1 MNIGRNWR
9 LKADENDN
17 LVIYHKDPLKKK
29 WKAVSQF
36 RPPLTHRIK
45 KKKLDKEVKKK
56 QINNKNVNNLNNV
69 KLNNVKIEN

>member
-1 MNIGRNWR
+1 MNIGKNWR
-9 LKADENDN
+9 LKPDDNDN
-17 LVIYHKDPLKKK
+17 LIIYHKDPLKNK

-45 KKKLDKEVKKK
+45 KKKLDKETNKK

-69 KLNNVKIEN
+69 KLNNVKIDN